1 MSRRLPTVA
10 ASLVALAILGAG
22 ADKAAASYSGT
33 LQAGTVTLTGDS
45 ASDKLALRLRPGAP
59 DILEADVGN
68 DGTPDLLFDRSTFTA
83 VNVDAGGGDDEL
95 RIDRSNG
102 TFTDEQV
109 TLNGGSGN
117 DTLVGDVGNDTLIGG
132 SGNDVADGNLGADTI
147 RLGTG
152 ADVVSWDPGDGSDV
166 IDGEAGADRLVFN
179 GSAASETIALSANGS
194 RVRLDRNIGGI
205 SLDLGGIESLGLKAR
220 GGTDAITV
228 GDLAGT
234 ELASADVDLGTD
246 GAADTVAV
254 RGTDGP
260 DSAAFTSSGGAIHVD
275 GLSTDVAVTGAEP
288 LDDVRAETLGGD
300 DTIASGV
307 TTAGAATV
315 TADGGTG
322 VDHAVYK
329 GTAGNDAIDIT
340 PTGPTAAGATV
351 LGTAGVEDLLVQ
363 GLDGADTIAAS
374 TGAPS
379 AAPLTLDG
387 GAGDDVL
394 RGTGSDDVLLGGGG
408 NDVVNGNR
416 GADTVRLGTGADVV
430 SWNPGDGSDTIEGQ
444 SGSDR
449 LDFNGSNAS
458 ENVSVAANG
467 PRVRLDRDIASVAL
481 DFDGIEALALRALGG
496 TDAIHVGDL
505 TGTALRN
512 ADVDLSGFGGGGDG
526 AADTV
531 TVDGTDRPDNVSV
544 TRDGG
549 LIQVGGLF
557 ATTRITGSEVTGD
570 TLRINTFRGDDN
582 VTLPDLSDLINTNVD
597 LGDDG

>member
-10 ASLVALAILGAG
+10 ASLVALALLGAG

-45 ASDKLALRLRPGAP
+45 ASDKLALRLRPNAP

-109 TLNGGSGN
+109 TLNGGAGN
-117 DTLVGDVGNDTLIGG
+117 DTLIGNAGNDTLIGG
-132 SGNDVADGNLGADTI
+132 SGNDVAHGDIGADAI

-166 IDGEAGADRLVFN
+166 IDGEGGADRLDFH
-179 GSAASETIALSANGS
+179 GSNASEEIALSASGS
-194 RVRLDRNIGGI
+194 RVRLDRNIAGI
-205 SLDLGGIESLGLKAR
+205 ALDLGGIESLGLQAR

-234 ELASADVDLGTD
+234 ELASADVDLGAD

-260 DSAAFTSSGGAIHVD
+260 DNAAFTSSDGAIHVD

-288 LDDVRAETLGGD
+288 LDDVRAEALGGD
-300 DTIASGV
+300 DTFVSGV
-307 TTAGAATV
+307 TTAGSATV

-329 GTAGNDAIDIT
+329 GTAGDDTIEIAPN
-340 PTGPTAAGATV
+340 GPTAAGATV

-394 RGTGSDDVLLGGGG
+394 RGTGSDDVLLGGSGS
-408 NDVVNGNR
+408 DAVSGNR

-444 SGSDR
+444 GGSDR

-458 ENVSVAANG
+458 ENVNLAANG

-505 TGTALRN
+505 TGTALRT
-512 ADVDLSGFGGGGDG
+512 ADVDLSGFAGGGDS

-531 TVDGTDRPDNVSV
+531 TVDGTDRPDNVAV

-549 LIQVGGLF
+549 RIQVGGLF

-582 VTLPDLSDLINTNVD
+582 VTLPDLSDLINTHVD